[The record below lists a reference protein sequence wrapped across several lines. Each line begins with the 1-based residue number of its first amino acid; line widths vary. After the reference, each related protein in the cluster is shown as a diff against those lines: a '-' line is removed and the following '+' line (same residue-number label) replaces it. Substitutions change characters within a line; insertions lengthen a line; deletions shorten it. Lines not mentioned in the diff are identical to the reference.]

1 MKKILADLEFASI
14 LSEAQAQTATGEI
27 LLNRYKSHCMAKESS
42 CVLVNNFIKEA
53 SQHRY
58 DNGVNNVL
66 LEVADYINANKV
78 RWQIASACE
87 NIQNN
92 QTSYNML
99 NMNAAKQA
107 EKLLDLNEEE
117 AVKYIK
123 AGALKNVMFCES
135 FRAIAKSVFKNQP
148 MLEANS
154 EFTTIH
160 PISIVEKNGSDL
172 YFEVLG
178 SLYKINEDHQIAIAN
193 WNEVSNTFK
202 SVTSILESNLARC
215 VDNTLIFNIGKYE
228 YQVNESNKVTK
239 ISADREVEMTLEQ
252 LREDNR
258 LMVNATNP
266 RFKSDI
272 ANKLECVA
280 QVVENYDHIVHL
292 DNTSIIESKNDKFVL
307 VECES
312 NIFATLLQ
320 STHNPKWT
328 INESAMKAVDFIK
341 SKTRIDLSENYK
353 EAIKKNIAVVSEQEQ
368 QIMEQELKDKEIQDL
383 KDRIASLTEK
393 YKDDPAKLAVLSQ
406 LSENLMEE

>member
-1 MKKILADLEFASI
+1 MKKILAELEFASI
-14 LSEAQAQTATGEI
+14 LSEAQAQTATGES
-27 LLNRYKSHCMAKESS
+27 LLNRYKSHCMSNEST
-42 CVLVNNFIKEA
+42 CALVNNFIKEA

-58 DNGVNNVL
+58 DQGVNNIL
-66 LEVADYINANKV
+66 MEVADYVNANKV

-87 NIQNN
+87 GIQNN

-107 EKLLDLNEEE
+107 EKLLELNEEE

-123 AGALKNVMFCES
+123 AGALKNVMFCEA
-135 FRAIAKSVFKNQP
+135 FRSIAKSVFKNQP
-148 MLEANS
+148 MMEANS
-154 EFTTIH
+154 EFTSIH

-178 SLYKINEDHQIAIAN
+178 SLYKVNEDHQIAIAN
-193 WNEVSNTFK
+193 WDEVSNTFK
-202 SVTSILESNLARC
+202 CVTSILESNMARC

-228 YQVNESNKVTK
+228 YQVNEANKVTK
-239 ISADREVEMTLEQ
+239 ITSEREVEMTIEQ
-252 LREDNR
+252 LREDNK

-266 RFKSDI
+266 RFRTDI

-280 QVVENYDHIVHL
+280 QVVESYDKIVHL

-312 NIFATLLQ
+312 NIFATLLK

-353 EAIKKNIAVVSEQEQ
+353 EAIKKNISEVSEQEQ
-368 QIMEQELKDKEIQDL
+368 QVMEQELKDKEVQDL

-393 YKDDPAKLAVLSQ
+393 YKDDPAKLAVLSK
-406 LSENLMEE
+406 LSESLMEE